1 MDLKLFN
8 KSIKNHQYYTDEEIK
23 EIIDKQYELAN
34 FLFDIFIEDKKRKKF
49 KKGNNCNE
57 L

>member
-1 MDLKLFN
+1 MYFTLFK

-49 KKGNNCNE
+49 KKDNNCNE

>member
-1 MDLKLFN
+1 MYFTLFK

-23 EIIDKQYELAN
+23 EIIDKQYQLAN
-34 FLFDIFIEDKKRKKF
+34 FLFDIFVEDKKRKKF